1 LIELSVIIVNYNV
14 CHFLKLCLQSVEK
27 SSRNLAVEII
37 VVDNNSSDGSCEMIL
52 RDYPEITLIQN
63 KKNLGF
69 AKANNQG
76 VAKANGKYVLILNP
90 DTFVTENTFDKIIA
104 FAKEK
109 VNVGAIGVQLIDGT
123 GTFLPE
129 SKRKI
134 PTPKVALNK
143 FISRKR
149 HKSLYYFSQLNS
161 DENGE
166 VDILVGAFML
176 VKKDTYLKV
185 GMFDEDYFMYGEDID
200 LSYKFLKNGYKN
212 YYFGKT
218 KVVHFKGESTRKD
231 LKYLKYFYGA
241 MHIFYKKHL
250 KKSWISNKLMIIGIY
265 TWYVFK
271 FFELKF
277 SKNKISSPKR
287 IAYFGD
293 NKLHFNVIKKQFANL
308 NVSRFIDNSLNQ
320 PIDLLFIDIEN
331 ISFKNIIR
339 IMVSLKKYHTKFRFI
354 AAQSNYAIGSDSSN
368 DKGYLLKLN

>member
-27 SSRNLAVEII
+27 SSKNLAVEII

-52 RDYPEITLIQN
+52 RDYPEIILIQN

-76 VAKANGKYVLILNP
+76 VAESNGKYVLILNP

-143 FISRKR
+143 FISRKG
-149 HKSLYYFSQLNS
+149 HKSLYYYSQLNS

-218 KVVHFKGESTRKD
+218 KVVHLKG
-231 LKYLKYFYGA
+231 LPILV
-241 MHIFYKKHL
+241 I
-250 KKSWISNKLMIIGIY
+250 INCILMQ
-265 TWYVFK
+265 
-271 FFELKF
+271 L
-277 SKNKISSPKR
+277 R
-287 IAYFGD
+287 
-293 NKLHFNVIKKQFANL
+293 
-308 NVSRFIDNSLNQ
+308 NSL
-320 PIDLLFIDIEN
+320 
-331 ISFKNIIR
+331 R
-339 IMVSLKKYHTKFRFI
+339 I
-354 AAQSNYAIGSDSSN
+354 
-368 DKGYLLKLN
+368 

>member
-1 LIELSVIIVNYNV
+1 
-14 CHFLKLCLQSVEK
+14 
-27 SSRNLAVEII
+27 
-37 VVDNNSSDGSCEMIL
+37 
-52 RDYPEITLIQN
+52 
-63 KKNLGF
+63 
-69 AKANNQG
+69 
-76 VAKANGKYVLILNP
+76 
-90 DTFVTENTFDKIIA
+90 
-104 FAKEK
+104 
-109 VNVGAIGVQLIDGT
+109 VQLIDGT

-143 FISRKR
+143 FISRKG
-149 HKSLYYFSQLNS
+149 HKSLYYYSQLNS

-241 MHIFYKKHL
+241 MHIFYRKHL
-250 KKSWISNKLMIIGIY
+250 KKSWISNKLMIVGIY

-277 SKNKISSPKR
+277 SKNKGLPI
-287 IAYFGD
+287 
-293 NKLHFNVIKKQFANL
+293 LVIINCILMQL
-308 NVSRFIDNSLNQ
+308 RNSL
-320 PIDLLFIDIEN
+320 
-331 ISFKNIIR
+331 R
-339 IMVSLKKYHTKFRFI
+339 I
-354 AAQSNYAIGSDSSN
+354 
-368 DKGYLLKLN
+368 